1 MYYSTFDLIFKSKDL
16 LLPEL
21 QKVDLKNGNYDV
33 LIQKYNHKNWPSI
46 EKGKYDTEFL
56 KMAKN
61 DFRLTIKGIAEFRV
75 LDSSKIYWD
84 KINKKEVNIFR
95 KFPLTIHKISIS
107 ESLKDKLRQLTI
119 NLIPVS
125 LFIDNDNLIR
135 INPIFVIK
143 KISRKIY
150 IDTINLISKNS

>member
-16 LLPEL
+16 LLSEL
-21 QKVDLKNGNYDV
+21 QKIDSENGNYDV
-33 LIQKYNHKNWPSI
+33 LIQKDNYKNWPSI

-75 LDSSKIYWD
+75 LDGNKIYWD

-95 KFPLTIHKISIS
+95 KFPLTIYMISIC
-107 ESLKDKLRQLTI
+107 ESLKDKLRQLIT

-125 LFIDNDNLIR
+125 LFIDNNNLIKF
-135 INPIFVIK
+135 NPIFVLK
-143 KISRKIY
+143 KFLEKS
-150 IDTINLISKNS
+150 TLI